1 MYIIFI
7 LPGQLVIVYDIAQL
21 FIKVPLNHVIEG
33 EAYEMEKFK
42 GYSLSGYHIS
52 LTWF

>member
-33 EAYEMEKFK
+33 EAYK
-42 GYSLSGYHIS
+42 I
-52 LTWF
+52 

>member
-21 FIKVPLNHVIEG
+21 FIKVPLNRVIE
-33 EAYEMEKFK
+33 EKFK